1 MKLKVFISSTCYDL
15 GVIRSQLKSFI
26 EKMGYDPILSE
37 YNDVFYNPDD
47 HTHESCVK
55 DITNADMVVLI
66 IGSRYGGQGIPSL
79 KSHVDF
85 GALSVASAKTKILEK
100 KEKLSVTQYEILK
113 AIESNIPIY
122 TFVEDGV
129 YHDHNVYEQNKEN
142 LEVISKMKFPS
153 IDKDD
158 TAPYIFEFI
167 NYMRART
174 HNNAIYP
181 FNKLDDIEEVLLK
194 QWSSLFQTLLSESK
208 KKDHTSSQMT
218 QINSQ
223 LEDMKALIMS
233 SVNKDYSKESAKGVI
248 KFRALINY
256 IDCILPNPQI
266 IFNKLTWDELMEK
279 CDVDGPKEFM
289 DNQMQK
295 RIAILKKDQTFF
307 LPRYPF
313 TDNAYEAH
321 KNEWPEFIIVS
332 DAAKTIIVEAVRDT
346 SSYYKDL
353 IYINKT
359 IEEYLMEDQ
368 TKSSKKN
375 DKVPF

>member
-113 AIESNIPIY
+113 AIESNIPVY
-122 TFVEDGV
+122 TFVEDSV

-142 LEVISKMKFPS
+142 LEIISKMKFPS

-208 KKDHTSSQMT
+208 KKDYTSSQMT

-256 IDCILPNPQI
+256 IDCILPDPQI
-266 IFNKLTWDELMEK
+266 IFKKITWDKLMKE
-279 CDVDGPKEFM
+279 CDVVGPKEFM
-289 DNQMQK
+289 DSQMQK

-307 LPRYPF
+307 LPRYLF
-313 TDNAYEAH
+313 VDNTYETR
-321 KNEWPEFIIVS
+321 KNEWPEFIEVS

-353 IYINKT
+353 VYINKT
-359 IEEYLMEDQ
+359 IEEYLKENQ
-368 TKSSKKN
+368 TNSSKKS
-375 DKVPF
+375 DEVPF